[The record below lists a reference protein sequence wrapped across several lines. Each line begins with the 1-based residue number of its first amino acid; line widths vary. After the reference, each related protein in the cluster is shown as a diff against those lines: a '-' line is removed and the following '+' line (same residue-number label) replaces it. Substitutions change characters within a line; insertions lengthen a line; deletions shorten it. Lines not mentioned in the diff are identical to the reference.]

1 MLAVETKS
9 RMFSTHFITQ
19 RDTYMIRPARASYGD
34 EDCMGPIVL
43 VSFDRETG
51 RQTPAAWDDAV
62 DGVMGDNSA
71 VAQQELQWRWETGK
85 AALCKNRCC

>member
-1 MLAVETKS
+1 
-9 RMFSTHFITQ
+9 
-19 RDTYMIRPARASYGD
+19 
-34 EDCMGPIVL
+34 MGPIVL

-71 VAQQELQWRWETGK
+71 VAQQALGDGQSGVVQEQVLLTAYRLGRDNFLFANLKSRRAWR
-85 AALCKNRCC
+85 ALIPTCQP